1 LTSII
6 EPGGEHHLDLD
17 VPTGYRYLP
26 MDLRDE
32 KEIGL
37 RLWAEVYESNF
48 AALPS
53 SKPTNENISSF

>member
-1 LTSII
+1 
-6 EPGGEHHLDLD
+6 
-17 VPTGYRYLP
+17 